1 MTHIEKLEILG
12 QFATDDD
19 VSDMETVLEMNGMDL
34 TDFLEESDSVR
45 ENLMRQAELLPAEY
59 EAPDPK
65 ED

>member
-12 QFATDDD
+12 PVATDDD
-19 VSDMETVLEMNGMDL
+19 VSDMETVLELNNMDW
-34 TDFLEESDSVR
+34 TDFLEESDGVR
-45 ENLMRQAELLPAEY
+45 ENLLRQADALPAEY